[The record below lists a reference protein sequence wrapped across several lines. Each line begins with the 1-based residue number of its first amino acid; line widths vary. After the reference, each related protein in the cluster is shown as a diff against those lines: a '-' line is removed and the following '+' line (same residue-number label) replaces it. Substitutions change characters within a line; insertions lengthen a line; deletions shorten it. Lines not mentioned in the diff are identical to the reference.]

1 MPTLK
6 AAAALVISSVVMVA
20 TFELIRRLTP
30 RIEEATAEL
39 LDAAGAE
46 FNRVSAGFAF
56 ESEVRRAL
64 PGALWEAWIACH
76 DAALE
81 QEGSTP

>member
-6 AAAALVISSVVMVA
+6 AAAALVVSSVVMVA

-30 RIEEATAEL
+30 RIEESV
-39 LDAAGAE
+39 
-46 FNRVSAGFAF
+46 NSAGIELERVAAVLAANLRF
-56 ESEVRRAL
+56 EHEVRRAI
-64 PGALWEAWIACH
+64 PGTLWEAWIACH

-81 QEGSTP
+81 LEENR